1 MFDKNGTRIQAGD
14 IVRITGAYF
23 KTDNA
28 LYFVEQDG
36 TNPGY
41 LANDESVTLRKICKN
56 GKISTSNHSIA
67 FFPLTSTVS
76 DRMKTAEAAAWNKE
90 HAAIEI
96 VHGLNTEHVL
106 AWFEEEA
113 RKQREQEEYYT
124 MRGYDWENWGKKY
137 ADTAAWYESVVKNM
151 TAGGDLT
158 LEDFVEKFC

>member
-41 LANDESVTLRKICKN
+41 LANDENVTLRKICKN
-56 GKISTSNHSIA
+56 GKISTGKYSIA

-90 HAAIEI
+90 HATIEI
-96 VHGLNTEHVL
+96 VQGINTEHVL
-106 AWFEEEA
+106 AWFTEEA
-113 RKQREQEEYYT
+113 KKQRKQEKYYT

-137 ADTAAWYESVVKNM
+137 AVTAAWYENVIERMS
-151 TAGGDLT
+151 AGEDLSP
-158 LEDFVEKFC
+158 EAFMKKFC